1 MRRVTSGEPVE
12 NYETVRER
20 SDGTQVDVSLTESA
34 IRDRNGKVTGAS
46 TIARDISV
54 RLRYQE
60 QLRQLSEQDALTG
73 LRNRRRFERDIREQV
88 GRAHRYGECAT
99 LMIIDVDLFKQ
110 INDHYGHR
118 AGDKV
123 LKSIAAALTRRL
135 RDNDLVARVGGDEF
149 AVLMPYARIEDAA
162 HVADDLRRVVS
173 ACRIEVDD
181 GSEVSLSIS
190 IGVAQI
196 DKDTPDEETV
206 IGEADR
212 LMYRAKEQG
221 RTKSTQV

>member
-1 MRRVTSGEPVE
+1 
-12 NYETVRER
+12 
-20 SDGTQVDVSLTESA
+20 
-34 IRDRNGKVTGAS
+34 
-46 TIARDISV
+46 
-54 RLRYQE
+54 
-60 QLRQLSEQDALTG
+60 
-73 LRNRRRFERDIREQV
+73 
-88 GRAHRYGECAT
+88 
-99 LMIIDVDLFKQ
+99 MIIDVDLFKQ